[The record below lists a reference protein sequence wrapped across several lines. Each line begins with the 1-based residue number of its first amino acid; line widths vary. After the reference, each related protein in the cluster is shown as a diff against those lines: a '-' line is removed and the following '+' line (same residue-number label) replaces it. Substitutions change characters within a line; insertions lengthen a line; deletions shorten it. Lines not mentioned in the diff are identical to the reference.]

1 MPFIEI
7 DDQKINYKIEGSG
20 KNVVLMHGW
29 GQNLQMMDY
38 IFNHLKNNFRV
49 LSFDFLGFGESDEP
63 KKSID
68 VQEYTEIFKKM
79 LDVLD
84 IENPI
89 LIGHSFGCRV
99 AIRYAFKNP
108 VNKMI
113 LTGAAGIK
121 PKRSVFY
128 HIKTSSYKFI
138 KKALNIFGLKK
149 LSNELATFFGSSDYK
164 NSTGVMRETLIK
176 VVNDDVRDI
185 LGFINCPVLL
195 VWGEKDEA
203 VSIEVG
209 KQMSSLI
216 KDSALVVFENDDHF
230 AYFNQWARFNRV
242 IDAML
247 EEDINE

>member
-7 DDQKINYKIEGSG
+7 DDQKINYKIEGNG
-20 KNVVLMHGW
+20 KDVVLMHGW
-29 GQNLQMMDY
+29 GQNIQMMDY
-38 IFNHLKNNFRV
+38 VFNHLKNNFRV
-49 LSFDFLGFGESDEP
+49 LSFDFLGFGESDDP

-79 LDVLD
+79 LDILN

-99 AIRYAFKNP
+99 AIRYAFKYS

-121 PKRSVFY
+121 PKRNMFY
-128 HIKTSSYKFI
+128 HIKTYSYKFI
-138 KKALNIFGLKK
+138 KKTLNAFGMKK
-149 LSNELATFFGSSDYK
+149 LSDDLSKFVGSSDYK

-176 VVNDDVRDI
+176 VVNDDVKDM
-185 LGFINCPVLL
+185 LEFISCPVLL
-195 VWGEKDEA
+195 VWGENDEA
-203 VSIEVG
+203 VSLEIG
-209 KQMSSLI
+209 RQMNSLI
-216 KDSALVVFENDDHF
+216 KDSGLVVFENDNHF
-230 AYFNQWARFNRV
+230 AYYNQWSRFNRV

-247 EEDINE
+247 EEDING